1 MFSKEAI
8 QAIVDLFSRR
18 GVMLYHACQLT
29 QFEAYLRAG
38 ALGSNAARE
47 QTGAEVEDDGSS
59 PAGEP
64 AARPLGVYLADPG
77 ASFARDLQA
86 LPALEGPIVFQL
98 KPAALESAAE
108 LAVCLKPRDAADFD
122 PGRHTLAAPGDVAN
136 LFKYTQEAPL
146 PEKSFLK
153 SAAEIRAAFH
163 CEDAAEPRLYL
174 TPAAGGVPFGQIASV
189 WVDNYL
195 IAKRQ
200 LRDWVHAIL
209 VYFDHRFSVQRRYSP
224 ADIGGLLAN
233 RLAACLQTG
242 VPSLADFGARGR
254 PRPAAMGHGACTKGP
269 GAGFRNLRP
278 RLPGGDPAAD
288 HHRPRNPGSRRRHFP
303 GRRAAAVASPG
314 KTGTAGAAAAGEN
327 SPGRHSPDHGPGRE
341 TDSGLRRPQV
351 TLPAVRP
358 LLEGVRPEI
367 AAGGPSRLPRR
378 RQPAP
383 CDPRPR
389 AARTPQSG
397 QGVPIRRAPSPHRP
411 FAITNIRLFIA
422 FRIFFNARFYYP
434 VFTILFLDFGL
445 SLEQFA
451 LLNVVWAVTIVL
463 LEVPSGALA
472 DVIGRRNLL
481 VGSGMLMVVE
491 MAILCFAPLGKP
503 NLLFTLFLVNR
514 ILSGTAEAA
523 ASGADE
529 AIAYDSLKKEGD
541 TRDWGKV
548 LEFQMR
554 AQSLAFIG
562 VMSVGAAVYDPLL
575 VQKVGRLA
583 GDAGSTFAIGD
594 AALSPLPLA
603 AHGPWRAFYGA
614 ADQGGCI
621 ARECLQRRPRRPA
634 AMPSSR
640 RSG

>member
-1 MFSKEAI
+1 MAPSEILPGLPPRILGAASPAANQERIVMFSKEAI

-242 VPSLADFGARGR
+242 VPSLADLAREADPALRQWATALAQKGLERDFEIFARG
-254 PRPAAMGHGACTKGP
+254 
-269 GAGFRNLRP
+269 FREGTL
-278 RLPGGDPAAD
+278 LPIITGRKTLAAD
-288 HHRPRNPGSRRRHFP
+288 AAISQGGAPQLSLPR
-303 GRRAAAVASPG
+303 A
-314 KTGTAGAAAAGEN
+314 K
-327 SPGRHSPDHGPGRE
+327 RE
-341 TDSGLRRPQV
+341 
-351 TLPAVRP
+351 
-358 LLEGVRPEI
+358 LLERLLQEKIPLAGI
-367 AAGGPSRLPRR
+367 ARIMDLEEKLIRAY
-378 RQPAP
+378 
-383 CDPRPR
+383 
-389 AARTPQSG
+389 AAR
-397 QGVPIRRAPSPHRP
+397 
-411 FAITNIRLFIA
+411 
-422 FRIFFNARFYYP
+422 
-434 VFTILFLDFGL
+434 
-445 SLEQFA
+445 
-451 LLNVVWAVTIVL
+451 
-463 LEVPSGALA
+463 
-472 DVIGRRNLL
+472 
-481 VGSGMLMVVE
+481 
-491 MAILCFAPLGKP
+491 K
-503 NLLFTLFLVNR
+503 
-514 ILSGTAEAA
+514 
-523 ASGADE
+523 
-529 AIAYDSLKKEGD
+529 
-541 TRDWGKV
+541 
-548 LEFQMR
+548 
-554 AQSLAFIG
+554 
-562 VMSVGAAVYDPLL
+562 
-575 VQKVGRLA
+575 
-583 GDAGSTFAIGD
+583 
-594 AALSPLPLA
+594 
-603 AHGPWRAFYGA
+603 
-614 ADQGGCI
+614 
-621 ARECLQRRPRRPA
+621 
-634 AMPSSR
+634 
-640 RSG
+640 